1 METLYKSILVPCAI
15 VVLVLAWRVLNSVW
29 LRPRKLEK
37 YLRQQGL
44 RGTSYKLL
52 YGDMKEVSAMMKEA
66 QSRPI
71 SLSDDIVP
79 RLIPFAQKAIKNYGK
94 NCFTWLGPKPLV
106 YIMDPDLIKEITTKN
121 LQFRRPNRDN
131 PLTKLLAKGTMLPAF
146 YVSCNEMMAKW
157 EKMASD
163 DGLCELD
170 VWSHL
175 QTMSS
180 DAISRTAF
188 GSSYEEGKRIFELQK
203 EQGLLV
209 HEVFATIRNK
219 RMKEIEKE
227 VKVSITSIINKRMKL
242 IEAREAKSDD
252 LLGVLLESNF
262 NEIQQHGNKKF
273 GMSINEVIE
282 ECKLFYFAGQETTS
296 VLLVWTLVLLSQH
309 PSWQERAREEVISVF
324 GNKKPDFDGLNHLKT
339 VNMILHEVLRFY
351 PAGVSLKR
359 ATYEET
365 KLGDI
370 SLPAG
375 VLLSVPTLLLHHD
388 YELWGADAKEFKP
401 ERFSEGVSKATKG
414 QVSYIPFGWGPRI
427 CIGQN
432 FAMLEAK
439 MAMAMI
445 LQRFSFVLSPSYA
458 HAPCHVITVRPQYG
472 AQLILRK
479 L

>member
-1 METLYKSILVPCAI
+1 METLYKSIVVPCAI

-52 YGDMKEVSAMMKEA
+52 YGDMKEVSAMMKEV
-66 QSRPI
+66 QSKPI
-71 SLSDDIVP
+71 GLSDDIVP

-121 LQFRRPNRDN
+121 FQFRRPDRGN
-131 PLTKLLAKGTMLPAF
+131 PFLP
-146 YVSCNEMMAKW
+146 
-157 EKMASD
+157 
-163 DGLCELD
+163 
-170 VWSHL
+170 
-175 QTMSS
+175 T
-180 DAISRTAF
+180 T
-188 GSSYEEGKRIFELQK
+188 
-203 EQGLLV
+203 
-209 HEVFATIRNK
+209 RNK

-227 VKVSITSIINKRMKL
+227 VQVSITSIINKRMKL

-309 PSWQERAREEVISVF
+309 PSWQERAREEVIRVF

-414 QVSYIPFGWGPRI
+414 QLSYIPFGWGPRI